1 MPPARATRWL
11 VSVTVLG
18 VLGPVVVRLAGLDPA
33 GAHRSVPSFVV
44 TTLWVVALWVL
55 MMLALRGRSGAD
67 DG

>member
-1 MPPARATRWL
+1 MPPTRATRWL

-18 VLGPVVVRLAGLDPA
+18 VLGPMVVRLAGFDPV

-44 TTLWVVALWVL
+44 TALWVVALWVL
-55 MMLALRGRSGAD
+55 MMLALRGRSGSD